1 MAYRSSSGSRS
12 SYSKS
17 SSSRSSSLKSNANS
31 TYKPNC
37 APSPTSKQT
46 NACKTI
52 ASQKGLYA
60 PKSVST
66 SWKAASGFIGKF
78 GDKK

>member
-1 MAYRSSSGSRS
+1 MLTAHIN
-12 SYSKS
+12 
-17 SSSRSSSLKSNANS
+17 LI
-31 TYKPNC
+31 C

-46 NACKTI
+46 SAFKSI
-52 ASQKGLYA
+52 ASQKGLYT
-60 PKSVST
+60 PKSVYT

>member
-1 MAYRSSSGSRS
+1 MAYRSSSSRSGSRS
-12 SYSKS
+12 SF
-17 SSSRSSSLKSNANS
+17 SRSSSLKSNANS

-37 APSPTSKQT
+37 APNPTSKQT
-46 NACKTI
+46 SACKTI
-52 ASQKGLYA
+52 ASQKGLYV

-78 GDKK
+78 GDRK